1 MPSAMSK
8 SCPGGAAGFT
18 MVELLITVAIVAILA
33 AIALPNFREMNVRSN
48 TSTIVNDLVA
58 AMSLARTEAVKRGMD
73 AEVIAPS
80 GNWSNGWEVRV
91 DSARDG
97 NFAAADSLL
106 RSYAAQQGGY
116 TVTSAGIGTGAQSDR
131 YVFNGYGA
139 IKSGTGTGGDLNI
152 CRPAELHN
160 DSQSRRITVSAAGV
174 ATTRRDVTGSPAPA
188 CP

>member
-1 MPSAMSK
+1 MK
-8 SCPGGAAGFT
+8 KYIFT
-18 MVELLITVAIVAILA
+18 L
-33 AIALPNFREMNVRSN
+33 IALSMVFTATARKPKN
-48 TSTIVNDLVA
+48 TRT
-58 AMSLARTEAVKRGMD
+58 TEA
-73 AEVIAPS
+73 A
-80 GNWSNGWEVRV
+80 
-91 DSARDG
+91 ARES
-97 NFAAADSLL
+97 AAADSLL
-106 RSYAAQQGGY
+106 RSYAALQGGY